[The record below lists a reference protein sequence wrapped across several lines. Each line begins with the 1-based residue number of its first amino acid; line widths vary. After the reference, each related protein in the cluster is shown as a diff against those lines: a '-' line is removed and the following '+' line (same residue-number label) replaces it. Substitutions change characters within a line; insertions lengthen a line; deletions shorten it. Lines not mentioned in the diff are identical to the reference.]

1 MSIDLDA
8 IRRRAD
14 TATPG
19 PWTPQD
25 WGVNNA
31 SKEITIAS
39 FIETEEDTQFI
50 AHAREDIPAL
60 LAEIDRLTEQLSAY
74 KGAGFTP
81 ERIAELVTDEK
92 NGRVTTFPFIAMV
105 EQSLQDGKMTPQRDQ
120 KFNGRY
126 AVVYVDPHKWNYPL
140 IDICGRAYNPDE
152 AADRLAIL
160 SEAETS
166 GPQKGDSNE

>member
-1 MSIDLDA
+1 MTDQELEA
-8 IRRRAD
+8 IEARAN
-14 TATPG
+14 AASEG
-19 PWTPQD
+19 PWYEEGWFTED
-25 WGVNNA
+25 EDGDYV
-31 SKEITIAS
+31 EIEPADAV
-39 FIETEEDTQFI
+39 FIS
-50 AHAREDIPAL
+50 HAREDIPAL
-60 LAEIDRLTEQLSAY
+60 LDEIDRLTEQLSAY

-166 GPQKGDSNE
+166 GPQKGEKRNNGN